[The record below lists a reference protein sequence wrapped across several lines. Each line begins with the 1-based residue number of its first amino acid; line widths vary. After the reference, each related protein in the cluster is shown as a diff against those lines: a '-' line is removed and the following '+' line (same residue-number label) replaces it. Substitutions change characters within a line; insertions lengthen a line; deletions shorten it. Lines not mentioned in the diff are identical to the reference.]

1 MYTSDSLQQIVHTN
15 CGLRGFRRVWIHTV
29 VVQLSTL
36 LSFDDALI
44 SGQSNYS
51 MVRISRHT
59 DDDCL
64 FKTRLSPFCS
74 LEELTLT
81 PGKE

>member
-1 MYTSDSLQQIVHTN
+1 MYTSDSLQQIVHAN
-15 CGLRGFRRVWIHTV
+15 CGLRWFRRVWIHTV

-64 FKTRLSPFCS
+64 FNTRLSPFCS
-74 LEELTLT
+74 LEELALT